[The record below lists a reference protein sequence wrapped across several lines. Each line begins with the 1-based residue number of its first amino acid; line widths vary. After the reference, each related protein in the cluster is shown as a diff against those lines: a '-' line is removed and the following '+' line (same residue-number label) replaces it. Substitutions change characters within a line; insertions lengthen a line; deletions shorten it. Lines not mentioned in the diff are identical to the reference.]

1 MMIML
6 RLKMRSIYDDCTDDD
21 DKERSRAMLGK
32 EPDMGSSSSEDS
44 VNSLEDRAN
53 SSEES
58 VDKFPQPV
66 REVKINLQK
75 ATITKNEED

>member
-1 MMIML
+1 
-6 RLKMRSIYDDCTDDD
+6 
-21 DKERSRAMLGK
+21 MLGK

-58 VDKFPQPV
+58 VDKLPQPV